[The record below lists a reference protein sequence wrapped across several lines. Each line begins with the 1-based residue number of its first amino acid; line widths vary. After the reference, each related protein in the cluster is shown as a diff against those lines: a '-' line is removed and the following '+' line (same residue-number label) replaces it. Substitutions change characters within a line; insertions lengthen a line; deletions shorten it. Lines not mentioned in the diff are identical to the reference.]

1 MFKGKT
7 FQVIVAQCASRG
19 IGRDN
24 NIPWNLP
31 SDLKRFRRITTTCVA
46 GKQNVVI
53 MGRRTYESL
62 PANYRPLPNRL
73 NIVLSRDD
81 NIRSRLAIPPSVLIA
96 KSLDE
101 VENVILA
108 ANLSDSVD
116 NLFVIGGEAL
126 YAEAIKSP
134 LCSGILLTH
143 IETIYDCD
151 KVMIVLNNCR
161 IM

>member
-1 MFKGKT
+1 
-7 FQVIVAQCASRG
+7 
-19 IGRDN
+19 
-24 NIPWNLP
+24 
-31 SDLKRFRRITTTCVA
+31 
-46 GKQNVVI
+46 

-81 NIRSRLAIPPSVLIA
+81 SIRSRLAIPPSVLIA